1 MCDFNPSRSPSCRPI
16 CNLYWNAGQVIPND
30 PGELVNPDDDASALV
45 ADPQLPS
52 LVGLVRPVWMP
63 GSGLFAGGH
72 SRIAEAFI
80 DLATSHAQIGAASA
94 AIDQARADQMP
105 ADDILGRPRGSAA
118 DVGAWERSASG
129 LVFADGFE

>member
-94 AIDQARADQMP
+94 AIDAGPNAVMADLCP
-105 ADDILGRPRGSAA
+105 ACGNTS
-118 DVGAWERSASG
+118 
-129 LVFADGFE
+129 LVYIEGCQSCYNCGHSEC